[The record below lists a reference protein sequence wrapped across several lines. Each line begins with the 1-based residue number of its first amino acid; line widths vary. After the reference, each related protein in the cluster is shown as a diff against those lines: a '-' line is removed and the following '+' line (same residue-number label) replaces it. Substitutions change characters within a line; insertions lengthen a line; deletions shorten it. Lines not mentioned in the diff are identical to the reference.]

1 METKIDIKKYK
12 NINNLLIDRYKDY
25 LYQEEKSIN
34 TIKKY
39 IHDLNVL
46 CSFLKGKPVT
56 KDELL
61 KWKEQLLTVFAPSSV
76 NSMLAAINNFLD
88 WIGKSHYKV
97 KLLKIQKKLFTDT
110 EKELTKEEYIRLV
123 ETAKK
128 EKNERLSL
136 IMQTICS
143 TGIRVSELRYITIEA
158 AKKGSVKVNS
168 KGKIRVIFLPNKLCD
183 LLIKYCKDQGRK
195 TGIVFC
201 TKNGKPLDRS
211 NIWKAMKLLC
221 KKAKIESEKV
231 FPHNLRHLFARTYYK
246 KEKDLSRLADLLGH
260 TSVNTTKIYTRESGI
275 EHVKQINHLKLL
287 LTL

>member
-1 METKIDIKKYK
+1 MERKMAVEEYK
-12 NINNLLIDRYKDY
+12 NINNLQINQYKDY

-39 IHDLNVL
+39 IHDLNAL
-46 CSFLKGKPVT
+46 CSFLKGKSIT
-56 KDELL
+56 KDALL
-61 KWKEQLLTVFAPSSV
+61 KWKEYLLTVFAPSSV

-88 WIGKSHYKV
+88 WIGEPQYKV
-97 KLLKIQKKLFTDT
+97 KLLKIQKKLFTDA
-110 EKELTKEEYIRLV
+110 EKELTKQEYIKLV
-123 ETAKK
+123 ETAEK

-136 IMQTICS
+136 VMQTICA
-143 TGIRVSELRYITIEA
+143 TGIRVSELRYITVEA
-158 AKKGSVKVNS
+158 ARKGSIKVNS

-183 LLIKYCKDQGRK
+183 LLIKYCKKQGRK
-195 TGIVFC
+195 TGIIFC

-211 NIWKAMKLLC
+211 NIWKDMKLLC
-221 KKAKIESEKV
+221 KKAKVEGEKV

-260 TSVNTTKIYTRESGI
+260 TSVNTTKIYTMESGI

>member
-1 METKIDIKKYK
+1 MERKMAAEEYK
-12 NINNLLIDRYKDY
+12 NINNLQINQYKDY

-39 IHDLNVL
+39 IHDLNAL
-46 CSFLKGKPVT
+46 CSFLKGKSIT
-56 KDELL
+56 KDALL
-61 KWKEQLLTVFAPSSV
+61 KWKEYLLTVFAPSSV

-88 WIGKSHYKV
+88 WIGEPQYKV
-97 KLLKIQKKLFTDT
+97 KLLKIQKKLFTDA
-110 EKELTKEEYIRLV
+110 EKELTKQEYIKLV
-123 ETAKK
+123 ETAEK

-136 IMQTICS
+136 VMQTICA
-143 TGIRVSELRYITIEA
+143 TGIRVSELRYITVEA
-158 AKKGSVKVNS
+158 ARKGSVKVNS

-183 LLIKYCKDQGRK
+183 LLIKYCKKQGRK
-195 TGIVFC
+195 TGIIFC

-211 NIWKAMKLLC
+211 NIWKDMKLLC
-221 KKAKIESEKV
+221 KKAKVESEKV

-260 TSVNTTKIYTRESGI
+260 TSVNTTKIYTMESGI

>member
-1 METKIDIKKYK
+1 MKRKMDIEIGQV
-12 NINNLLIDRYKDY
+12 INERQIEEYQDY
-25 LYQEEKSIN
+25 LLQEERSIN

-39 IHDLNVL
+39 IHDIKTFFY
-46 CSFLKGKPVT
+46 FLKGQRIT
-56 KDELL
+56 KEILL
-61 KWKEQLLTVFAPSSV
+61 KWKEYLLTVFAPSSV

-88 WIGKSHYKV
+88 WIGEPQYKV
-97 KLLKIQKKLFTDT
+97 KLLKIQKKLFTDA
-110 EKELTKEEYIRLV
+110 EKELTKQEYIKLV
-123 ETAKK
+123 ETAEK

-136 IMQTICS
+136 VMQTICA
-143 TGIRVSELRYITIEA
+143 TGIRVSELRYITVEA
-158 AKKGSVKVNS
+158 ARKGSIKVNS

-183 LLIKYCKDQGRK
+183 LLIKYCKKQGRK
-195 TGIVFC
+195 TGIIFC

-211 NIWKAMKLLC
+211 NIWKDMKLLC

-260 TSVNTTKIYTRESGI
+260 TSVNTTKIYTMESGI

>member
-1 METKIDIKKYK
+1 MKRKMDIEIGQV
-12 NINNLLIDRYKDY
+12 INERQIEEYQDY
-25 LYQEEKSIN
+25 LLQEERSIN

-39 IHDLNVL
+39 IHDIKAFFY
-46 CSFLKGKPVT
+46 FLKGQPIT
-56 KDELL
+56 KEILL
-61 KWKEQLLTVFAPSSV
+61 KWKEYLLTVFAPSSV

-88 WIGKSHYKV
+88 WIGEPQYKV
-97 KLLKIQKKLFTDT
+97 KLLRIQKKLFTDA
-110 EKELTKEEYIRLV
+110 EKELTKQEYIKLV
-123 ETAKK
+123 ETAEK

-136 IMQTICS
+136 VMQTICA
-143 TGIRVSELRYITIEA
+143 TGIRVSELRYITVEA
-158 AKKGSVKVNS
+158 ARKGSIKVNS

-183 LLIKYCKDQGRK
+183 LLIKYCKKQGRK
-195 TGIVFC
+195 TGIIFC

-211 NIWKAMKLLC
+211 NIWKDMKLLC

-260 TSVNTTKIYTRESGI
+260 TSVNTTKIYTMESGI

>member
-1 METKIDIKKYK
+1 MERKMAAEEYK
-12 NINNLLIDRYKDY
+12 NINNLQINQYKDY

-39 IHDLNVL
+39 IHDLNAL
-46 CSFLKGKPVT
+46 CSFLKGKSIT
-56 KDELL
+56 KDALL
-61 KWKEQLLTVFAPSSV
+61 KWKEYLLTVFAPSSV

-88 WIGKSHYKV
+88 WIGEPQYKV
-97 KLLKIQKKLFTDT
+97 KLLRIQKKLFTDA
-110 EKELTKEEYIRLV
+110 EKELTKQEYIKLV
-123 ETAKK
+123 ETAEK

-136 IMQTICS
+136 VMQTICA
-143 TGIRVSELRYITIEA
+143 TGIRVSELRYITVEA
-158 AKKGSVKVNS
+158 ARKGSIKVNS

-183 LLIKYCKDQGRK
+183 LLIKYCKKKGRK
-195 TGIVFC
+195 TGIIFC

-211 NIWKAMKLLC
+211 NIWKDMKLLC

-260 TSVNTTKIYTRESGI
+260 TSVNTTKIYTMESGI